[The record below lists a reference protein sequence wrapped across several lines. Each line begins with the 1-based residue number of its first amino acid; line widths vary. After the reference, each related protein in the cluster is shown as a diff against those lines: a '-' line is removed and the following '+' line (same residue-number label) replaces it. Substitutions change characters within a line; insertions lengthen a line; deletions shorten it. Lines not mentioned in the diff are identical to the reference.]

1 MVEEKKIMKHNIQ
14 LSEVITIDTPDNRC
28 AMAFA
33 MELQNH
39 LPNHSRTL
47 LLTANRPELVHTN
60 LEVVR
65 QHLPH
70 FDTIHDKT
78 TYLFLKENWSE
89 LHGRYGIK
97 AFINE
102 LRTLIEKEQY
112 DLYYVHRLDLFFDKV
127 FSEEIEE
134 ATLALIEAVR
144 YHHKKVLLSYNTRT
158 VSGKSFDTLLQNK
171 RDLSFDVVPNSDGEC
186 DLTMKTHNRLLQKE
200 FASIVL
206 ISDQPEI
213 RHMHRLIF
221 EKEPKIRFQTASLQD
236 LEKAHSHLI
245 NEDTDLIIYNDTRK
259 LLDTTL
265 AHLFKQEAP
274 HAQLYWLTNRKS
286 IRKTDLSE
294 SKKIGIDLLFPRNF
308 DIKEYIQYIE
318 QVIQNQFYTHK
329 LGRISFKEKSQVVD
343 IRELME
349 RISELEKNHILF
361 SLVTVKMSD
370 IKEENLP
377 SLIRKE
383 DFVFMD
389 QSHDIVLFVLVNIMQ
404 EYAKQVIADRVH
416 VNRFLVKAHSTEHLA
431 RLLQQDPA

>member
-1 MVEEKKIMKHNIQ
+1 MVVLRKIMKHNIQ

-39 LPNHSRTL
+39 LPNHTRTM
-47 LLTANRPELVHTN
+47 LLTANRPELVHSN
-60 LEVVR
+60 LEVVK

-89 LHGRYGIK
+89 LYDRYGIK

-102 LRTLIEKEQY
+102 LRTLIEKDRY
-112 DLYYVHRLDLFFDKV
+112 DLYYFHRLDLFFDKV
-127 FSEEIEE
+127 FNEEIEE
-134 ATLALIEAVR
+134 SILSLIEAVR
-144 YHHKKVLLSYNTRT
+144 YHHKKVLLSYNTHT
-158 VSGKSFDTLLQNK
+158 VSGKSFDKLLQNK

-186 DLTMKTHNRLLQKE
+186 DLTMKTHNRLLKKE
-200 FASIVL
+200 FASVVL

-213 RHMHRLIF
+213 RQMHRQILG
-221 EKEPKIRFQTASLQD
+221 EEPKIRFQSASLQD

-245 NEDTDLIIYNDTRK
+245 NEDTDLIIYNDSRK
-259 LLDTTL
+259 QLDSTL
-265 AHLFKQEAP
+265 AHLFKKEAP

-286 IRKTDLSE
+286 IRKTDLTE
-294 SKKIGIDLLFPRNF
+294 SKKIGIELLFPKNF

-329 LGRISFKEKSQVVD
+329 LENLSFNGQTQVVD
-343 IRELME
+343 IRELMQ
-349 RISELEKNHILF
+349 RISELEKLNILF
-361 SLVTVKMSD
+361 SLVTVNMSD
-370 IKEENLP
+370 IKEENIP

-389 QSHDIVLFVLVNIMQ
+389 RTHNLVLFVLVNIMQ
-404 EYAKQVIADRVH
+404 EQAKQVIADRVH
-416 VNRFLVKAHSTEHLA
+416 VNRFLVKTHSTENLA
-431 RLLQQDPA
+431 RLLQ